1 MPYSLQLALST
12 LLLTLILTPIV
23 RWLSETAGVLDHPG
37 PRRIHRAA
45 VPTLGGL
52 AMVIATLA
60 VAWLARALPGPARLL
75 DVRPLLGLSVASV
88 PLLGLGIVDD
98 TRGTPPGLKLAVQVL
113 AGVILVA
120 FGYGVPL
127 VTNPFGAPVAAG
139 WWSGPIAVVWV
150 VIVINAI
157 NLIDGLDGLASGVV
171 LISSATLWWV
181 GRGHYDFYVMF
192 IASLLIGTTAG
203 FLVFNFPPAR
213 IFMGD
218 TGSHFLGL
226 VIAAASLLE
235 NRKATTTAAL
245 LFPLTALAVPL
256 ADSLFAFARRVRARR
271 PPFSADR
278 EHVHHRLLALGLTPR
293 AVLLALWCL
302 CLASAVLSVV
312 LEGLPHSLGLLLV
325 AAVGLALLIAY
336 RAIKPRGGTG
346 PED

>member
-1 MPYSLQLALST
+1 MPYSLQLALAT

-23 RWLSETAGVLDHPG
+23 RWISQTAGALDHPG
-37 PRRIHRAA
+37 PRRIHREA

-52 AMVIATLA
+52 GLVIATLA
-60 VAWLARALPGPARLL
+60 VAWLARALPGPAREL
-75 DVRPLLGLSVASV
+75 DVRPLLGLSVASI

-98 TRGTPPGLKLAVQVL
+98 TRGVPPWTKLVVQVL
-113 AGVILVA
+113 AGVILIA
-120 FGYGVPL
+120 FGYSVPL

-139 WWSGPIAVVWV
+139 WWSGPIAVTWV

-171 LISSATLWWV
+171 LIAAATLWWV
-181 GRGHYDFYVMF
+181 GRGHDDFYVMF

-226 VIAAASLLE
+226 VLAAASLLE

-256 ADSLFAFARRVRARR
+256 ADSLFAFARRIRARR

-278 EHVHHRLLALGLTPR
+278 EHVHHRLLALGLSPR
-293 AVLLALWCL
+293 AAVVSLWCL
-302 CLASAVLSVV
+302 AAACAALSVL
-312 LEGLPHSLGLLLV
+312 LETLPHSLGLLLV
-325 AAVGLALLIAY
+325 GAIGIALLLAY
-336 RAIKPRGGTG
+336 RSIGRRGRT
-346 PED
+346 E